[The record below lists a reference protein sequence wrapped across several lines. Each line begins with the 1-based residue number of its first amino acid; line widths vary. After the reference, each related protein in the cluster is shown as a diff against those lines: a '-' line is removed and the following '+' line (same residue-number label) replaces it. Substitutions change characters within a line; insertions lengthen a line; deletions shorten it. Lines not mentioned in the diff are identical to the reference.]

1 MLFDIIEIL
10 SNFQCVMYLFRFSKL
25 SYKSEEDRMRRTEEN
40 IYKHRNTKKETQTL
54 KGRTI
59 NCFKK
64 NIQKEQSVLYTE
76 ILDDWLAEKRLKV
89 KPSTYEKYLYE
100 ADTRLRPNLGH
111 IPLSELTLNRIEEY
125 LLSLQSD
132 GKGLAPKTV
141 SDILVIIKD
150 TFNFMKSREIAAVC
164 ELKRL
169 KIRIPQKEMRVF
181 SLEEQEKLVSFLMKD
196 LDISKC
202 GILLS
207 LYTGIRLGELCA
219 LKWENVSAEKRSI
232 KIKGTVQRLRTN
244 NGKNKTGLF
253 LTEPKSDTSSRE
265 SPLPTFLSELLFQF
279 RSESENFILS
289 ESSEH
294 LPDPRTVQYKFKR
307 YLSECGIGDANFH
320 ALRHTFATRCVE
332 LGFEIKSLS
341 EILGH
346 SSVNITLNRYVHS
359 SLKLKADNMNKL
371 TLPCRYPLK

>member
-1 MLFDIIEIL
+1 
-10 SNFQCVMYLFRFSKL
+10 
-25 SYKSEEDRMRRTEEN
+25 MRRTEEN
-40 IYKHRNTKKETQTL
+40 IYKDRNTKKEAQSL
-54 KGRTI
+54 KGRKI

-64 NIQKEQSVLYTE
+64 SIQKKQTVLYAE
-76 ILDDWLAEKRLKV
+76 ILNDWLAEKRLNV
-89 KPSTYEKYLYE
+89 KTSTYEKYLYE
-100 ADTRLRPNLGH
+100 AEARLCPDLGN
-111 IPLSELTLNRIEEY
+111 IPISELTLTRIEEY
-125 LLSLQSD
+125 MYSLQND
-132 GKGLAPKTV
+132 GKGLAPKTL

-150 TFNFMKSREIAAVC
+150 TFNFMKSRGIASVR

-169 KIRIPQKEMRVF
+169 KIRVPQKEMRVF
-181 SLEEQEKLVSFLMKD
+181 SLEEQKKLVNFLIKD

-219 LKWENVSAEKRSI
+219 LKWENVSAEKKSI
-232 KIKGTVQRLRTN
+232 EIKKTVQRLRTN

-253 LTEPKSDTSSRE
+253 LTEPKSDTSSRVI
-265 SPLPTFLSELLFQF
+265 PLPAFLSDLLFQF
-279 RSESENFILS
+279 RSESANFILS

-294 LPDPRTVQYKFKR
+294 CPDPRTVQYKFKR
-307 YLSECGIGDANFH
+307 YLSECGISDANFH

-346 SSVNITLNRYVHS
+346 SNVTITLNRYVHS
-359 SLKLKADNMNKL
+359 SLKLKTDNMNKL
-371 TLPCRYPLK
+371 TLPCHYPSKQIS